1 MPSSARDLRRE
12 LNALAYRQAGYFTA
26 AQALTTG
33 YSYQAQKHHA
43 DAGNWLR
50 VAHGLY
56 RLPGWPPEP
65 GDEFVRWVLWSRGK
79 GVVSHD
85 SALRIHGLSDA
96 DPAAIHLCVPPGF
109 RRVDDHVVLHRQVVD
124 DADREVR
131 TGWSVTTP
139 LRTLVDV
146 AAGDLSQE
154 IVDAAVA
161 DALVSGLVTRRRILR
176 RTADE
181 SERAALRLERALA
194 KAADHG

>member
-1 MPSSARDLRRE
+1 MPVPTRDLRRE

-43 DAGNWLR
+43 DAGNWVR
-50 VAHGLY
+50 VDHGLY
-56 RLPGWPPEP
+56 RLPGWPAEL

-85 SALRIHGLSDA
+85 SALRIHGLSDV
-96 DPAAIHLCVPPGF
+96 DPAGIHLSVPPGF
-109 RRVDDHVVLHRQVVD
+109 RRADDHVVLHRQIVD
-124 DADREVR
+124 DADREAR
-131 TGWSVTTP
+131 MGWSVTTP

-161 DALVSGLVTRRRILR
+161 DALASGLVTRRRILR

-181 SERAALRLERALA
+181 TERAALRLERALA
-194 KAADHG
+194 KASEDG

>member
-1 MPSSARDLRRE
+1 MPSPTRDLRRE

-26 AQALTTG
+26 AQALATG

-43 DAGNWLR
+43 DAGNWVR
-50 VAHGLY
+50 VGHGVY
-56 RLPGWPPEP
+56 RLPGWPAES

-96 DPAAIHLCVPPGF
+96 DPAAIHLSVPPRF
-109 RRVDDHVVLHRQVVD
+109 RRADDHVVLHRQNVD
-124 DADREVR
+124 DADRETR
-131 TGWSVTTP
+131 MGWSVTTP

-161 DALVSGLVTRRRILR
+161 DALASGLVTRRRILR

-181 SERAALRLERALA
+181 AERAALRLERALA
-194 KAADHG
+194 KAPDDG